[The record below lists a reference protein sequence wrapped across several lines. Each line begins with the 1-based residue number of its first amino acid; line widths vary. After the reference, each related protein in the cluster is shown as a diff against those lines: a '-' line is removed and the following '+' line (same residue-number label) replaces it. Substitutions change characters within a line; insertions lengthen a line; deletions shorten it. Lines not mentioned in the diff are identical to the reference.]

1 MYECS
6 LPDDC
11 NTQLADSCS
20 AQRYLRYVPNAVLD
34 STQESDN
41 FFRME
46 YSIHDD
52 MIKREAEY
60 VQQKLV
66 EFADQ
71 FTDPQSTGDIRLSSG
86 LELHATGRDAGR
98 A

>member
-1 MYECS
+1 
-6 LPDDC
+6 
-11 NTQLADSCS
+11 
-20 AQRYLRYVPNAVLD
+20 
-34 STQESDN
+34 
-41 FFRME
+41 ME